1 MKLKAFGGTMKHSLD
16 KTDIAILNLLQKN
29 ARTPIK
35 TIAEQVFISPPTVAA
50 RIDAMEKAGIIL
62 GYHAKISD
70 TVLGH
75 PVRAFINLEITP
87 DRKVELYA
95 FLKNAPEVLECSHV
109 TGEYSVLI
117 QTVFE
122 STDLLDKFISK
133 LQVFGRTKTQIVFSS
148 VVEHRGF
155 QIPPIL

>member
-1 MKLKAFGGTMKHSLD
+1 MKHSLD

-50 RIDAMEKAGIIL
+50 RIEAMEKAGILL

-70 TVLGH
+70 AVLGH
-75 PVRAFINLEITP
+75 PVRAFINLEVTP
-87 DRKVELYA
+87 DRKSELYS
-95 FLKNAPEVLECSHV
+95 FLQNSPYVIECSHV

-133 LQVFGRTKTQIVFSS
+133 LQGFGRTKTQIVFST

-155 QIPPIL
+155 QIS

>member
-1 MKLKAFGGTMKHSLD
+1 MKHSLD
-16 KTDIAILNLLQKN
+16 KIDIAILNLLQKN

-35 TIAEQVFISPPTVAA
+35 TIAEKVFISPPTVAA
-50 RIDAMEKAGIIL
+50 RIEAMEKAGIIL
-62 GYHAKISD
+62 GYHTKISD

-75 PVRAFINLEITP
+75 PVRAFINLEVAP
-87 DRKVELYA
+87 DRKSELYP
-95 FLKNAPEVLECSHV
+95 FLQNSPEVIECSHV

-122 STDLLDKFISK
+122 STDLLDKFISR
-133 LQVFGRTKTQIVFSS
+133 LQSFGRTKTQIVFSS

-155 QIPPIL
+155 QIP

>member
-1 MKLKAFGGTMKHSLD
+1 MKHSLD

-35 TIAEQVFISPPTVAA
+35 TIAEKVFISPPTVAA
-50 RIDAMEKAGIIL
+50 RIEAMEKADIIL
-62 GYHAKISD
+62 GYHTKISD

-75 PVRAFINLEITP
+75 PVRAFINLEVAP
-87 DRKVELYA
+87 DRKSELYP
-95 FLKNAPEVLECSHV
+95 FLQNSPEVIECSHV

-122 STDLLDKFISK
+122 STDLLDKFISR
-133 LQVFGRTKTQIVFSS
+133 LQSFGRTKTQIVFSS

-155 QIPPIL
+155 QIP

>member
-1 MKLKAFGGTMKHSLD
+1 MKHSLD

-35 TIAEQVFISPPTVAA
+35 TIAEKVFISPPTVAA
-50 RIDAMEKAGIIL
+50 RIEAMEKAGIIL
-62 GYHAKISD
+62 GYHTKISD

-75 PVRAFINLEITP
+75 PVRAFINLEVAP
-87 DRKVELYA
+87 DRKSELYP
-95 FLKNAPEVLECSHV
+95 FLQNSSEVIECSHV

-122 STDLLDKFISK
+122 STDLLDKFISR
-133 LQVFGRTKTQIVFSS
+133 LQSFGRTKTQIVFSS

-155 QIPPIL
+155 QIP

>member
-1 MKLKAFGGTMKHSLD
+1 MKHSLD

-35 TIAEQVFISPPTVAA
+35 TIAEKVFISPPTVAA
-50 RIDAMEKAGIIL
+50 RIEAMEKAGIIL
-62 GYHAKISD
+62 GYHTKISD

-75 PVRAFINLEITP
+75 PVRAFINLEVAP
-87 DRKVELYA
+87 DRKSELYP
-95 FLKNAPEVLECSHV
+95 FLQNSPEVIECSHV

-122 STDLLDKFISK
+122 STDLLDKFISR
-133 LQVFGRTKTQIVFSS
+133 LQSFGRTKTQIVFSS

-155 QIPPIL
+155 QIP